1 MFFRRQPCL
10 DLIGHP
16 LLQVAGELEQ
26 GFFGDLAF
34 VNIDQHA
41 GETKCLALLIEF
53 AATAGEH
60 PEVTAVGALDPVL
73 DVVGFASLDR
83 QRGPF
88 LNPATVV
95 RMDPPF
101 DDLLRQV
108 AQVLPGWIR
117 ERASESLITRQHVG
131 LDVPDK
137 GTEQGTGVQCQAYP
151 LVIRTISVFSH
162 LSALLGYHPLRGFHH
177 HGHDPGGTS
186 VIVSHRAVV
195 EVHPDIFRNPVT
207 QQHQFF
213 VAIGQGAARQAGV
226 DHVAIEFG
234 DLGPTQF
241 HGGAEQV
248 RMTPTGKLGISVVI
262 DHVPGLAPEHHHRQ
276 WGREH
281 QLHRAAQAPGP

>member
-1 MFFRRQPCL
+1 M
-10 DLIGHP
+10 D
-16 LLQVAGELEQ
+16 V
-26 GFFGDLAF
+26 
-34 VNIDQHA
+34 DQHA
-41 GETKCLALLIEF
+41 GETKRLALLIEL
-53 AATAGEH
+53 ATTTGEY
-60 PEVTAVGALDPVL
+60 PEVAAIRAPDPVF
-73 DVVGFASLDR
+73 DVVGLARLHR
-83 QRGPF
+83 QSDSF
-88 LNPATVV
+88 LNPTAVI
-95 RMDPPF
+95 RMDPAF
-101 DDLLRQV
+101 SDFLRQV
-108 AQVLPGWIR
+108 LQVLPGWIR
-117 ERASESLITRQHVG
+117 ERASEALVTRHHVG

-137 GTEQGTGVQCQAYP
+137 GTEQGAGVQRQAYP
-151 LVIRTISVFSH
+151 FVVGAVGVFSR
-162 LSALLGYHPLRGFHH
+162 LSPVFGDHPIGGFHH
-177 HGHDPGGTS
+177 HGHDPGRAP
-186 VIVSHRAVV
+186 VIVGHRAVV